1 MYRFLRRLWAQVG
14 RHVDQGSCQA
24 LDVAALAPEAKTLR
38 RQLHETIHK
47 IADDYGRRLTFNT
60 AIAAVMELMNAT
72 AKFDAKSGN
81 DRALLQEVYEAVALL
96 LNPITPHMAHALWIR
111 LGHPETVLETM
122 AFPEPDVNALVRD
135 SVSLAVQVNGKL
147 RATIEAAQDANKES
161 LEQQALSEPNVLR
174 FIEGLTVRKVIV
186 VPNKIVN
193 IVASA

>member
-1 MYRFLRRLWAQVG
+1 
-14 RHVDQGSCQA
+14 
-24 LDVAALAPEAKTLR
+24 
-38 RQLHETIHK
+38 
-47 IADDYGRRLTFNT
+47 
-60 AIAAVMELMNAT
+60 
-72 AKFDAKSGN
+72 
-81 DRALLQEVYEAVALL
+81 
-96 LNPITPHMAHALWIR
+96 
-111 LGHPETVLETM
+111 M
-122 AFPEPDVNALVRD
+122 AFPEADVNALVRD